1 MAINEQGDP
10 MIRKLDEE
18 VEIQRRYYT
27 DTAVCYDQM
36 HDHEASENPQTF
48 DLFCAMLRMAGAK
61 TVLEVGAGTG
71 RGIRRLSEAM
81 PDLSICGV
89 EPVTALVGQAKTKS
103 GVSVDAIL
111 QAVGER
117 LPFRDRSFDVAFS
130 IGILHHV
137 RQPNLIIREM
147 LRVARRAVIIIDG
160 NRFGQ
165 GRWPV
170 RLLKLGLYKAGLWK
184 VVNYLKTRGKGYE
197 LTEGDGLAYSYS
209 VYDSFELLASSA
221 EQLIIIPSEPCV
233 PTSWFHPLL
242 TAPGIVVCAMKKTD

>member
-1 MAINEQGDP
+1 
-10 MIRKLDEE
+10 MIGKLDKE

-27 DTAVCYDQM
+27 DTAACYDQM
-36 HDHEASENPQTF
+36 HGHEASENAQTF
-48 DLFCAMLRMAGAK
+48 NLLCAMLRMADAK
-61 TVLEVGAGTG
+61 VVLEVGAGTG

-89 EPVTALVGQAKTKS
+89 EPVTALAEQAKTKS
-103 GVSVDAIL
+103 GISTDAIL

-137 RQPNLIIREM
+137 RQPNLIISEM
-147 LRVARRAVIIIDG
+147 IRVARHAVIIIDG

-165 GRWPV
+165 GSWPV

-184 VVNYLKTRGKGYE
+184 VVNYLKTGGKGYE